1 MSVASL
7 YTPCFVIFCVFL
19 YWPFCHGAHKL
30 DLSILFTTFFL
41 CTSLPFILRCYII
54 RVDMLYVND
63 GSAKTAWL
71 HNKLG
76 LFILIKVTQHY
87 KCLLTKCVFVQNKA
101 ISVTTKIK

>member
-1 MSVASL
+1 
-7 YTPCFVIFCVFL
+7 
-19 YWPFCHGAHKL
+19 
-30 DLSILFTTFFL
+30 
-41 CTSLPFILRCYII
+41 
-54 RVDMLYVND
+54 MLYVND

-87 KCLLTKCVFVQNKA
+87 KFLLTKCVFVQNKA